1 MTHISRDHH
10 TEICTIMSETNP
22 DISVSSNRKTEDTA
36 NFRESEPADK
46 SDDEDSYREKNS
58 VHSSDEE
65 DGEDVLDGLV
75 PPPLQQHGAEDSVEY
90 VRCVWLFVDF
100 KSLSFISTCL

>member
-1 MTHISRDHH
+1 MFPEST
-10 TEICTIMSETNP
+10 TQKFAQQIMSEINQDSP
-22 DISVSSNRKTEDTA
+22 KEKIDDTE
-36 NFRESEPADK
+36 NFRVPESGDK

-75 PPPLQQHGAEDSVEY
+75 PGSDEEDSVEY
-90 VRCVWLFVDF
+90 VR
-100 KSLSFISTCL
+100 

>member
-1 MTHISRDHH
+1 
-10 TEICTIMSETNP
+10 MSETSP
-22 DISVSSNRKTEDTA
+22 DISASSNMNIEDTD

-75 PPPLQQHGAEDSVEY
+75 PSPPPQPGAEDSVEY
-90 VRCVWLFVDF
+90 VRYVWFIVDF
-100 KSLSFISTCL
+100 KSFINFPLGNPFGID

>member
-1 MTHISRDHH
+1 
-10 TEICTIMSETNP
+10 MSETNT
-22 DISVSSNRKTEDTA
+22 DRKIEDTD

-65 DGEDVLDGLV
+65 DGEDVLDGLELV
-75 PPPLQQHGAEDSVEY
+75 DGAGDSVEY
-90 VRCVWLFVDF
+90 VRYVW
-100 KSLSFISTCL
+100 FIVES

>member
-1 MTHISRDHH
+1 
-10 TEICTIMSETNP
+10 MSETNP
-22 DISVSSNRKTEDTA
+22 DISVSSSRKIEDTD

-75 PPPLQQHGAEDSVEY
+75 PTPPPQPGRAEDSVEY
-90 VRCVWLFVDF
+90 VRYVWFIVDV
-100 KSLSFISTCL
+100 KSFINLPLGNPFGID